1 LQIIIISLAIIIL
14 FIDLNNFYFSAFS
27 QVPLSMSSNSQE
39 KEPHWLN
46 PPWVRIH
53 RSKSM
58 WPGMAQAHGLIWVR
72 TKNIEKGVMAL
83 PVDTCVEPG
92 TCVFYLILV
101 Y

>member
-1 LQIIIISLAIIIL
+1 
-14 FIDLNNFYFSAFS
+14 
-27 QVPLSMSSNSQE
+27 
-39 KEPHWLN
+39 
-46 PPWVRIH
+46 
-53 RSKSM
+53 M